1 MKTTKLNLINLLQA
15 ISQIK
20 LDNASVKTVFWIS
33 KNIRLLSPI
42 VEDFEK
48 LRKEVTETVSF
59 KAYQREFEAALDE
72 DSKKLVSE
80 KYKEVIE
87 DADSELK
94 IYVDAEVDIPD
105 WYKIKIED
113 IEGIEGKYIQFA
125 G

>member
-1 MKTTKLNLINLLQA
+1 M
-15 ISQIK
+15 
-20 LDNASVKTVFWIS
+20 IS

-87 DADSELK
+87 DICRCRS
-94 IYVDAEVDIPD
+94 
-105 WYKIKIED
+105 
-113 IEGIEGKYIQFA
+113 
-125 G
+125 

>member
-20 LDNASVKTVFWIS
+20 LDNASVKTAFWIS

-59 KAYQREFEAALDE
+59 KAY
-72 DSKKLVSE
+72 
-80 KYKEVIE
+80 Y
-87 DADSELK
+87 
-94 IYVDAEVDIPD
+94 
-105 WYKIKIED
+105 
-113 IEGIEGKYIQFA
+113 
-125 G
+125 